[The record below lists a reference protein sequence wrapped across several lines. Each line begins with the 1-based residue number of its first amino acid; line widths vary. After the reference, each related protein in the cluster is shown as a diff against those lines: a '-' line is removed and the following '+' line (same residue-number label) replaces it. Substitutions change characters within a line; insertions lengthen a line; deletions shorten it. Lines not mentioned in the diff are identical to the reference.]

1 MLRKL
6 ILEVNSLRRTGE
18 TTIWGRIYNILNMAV
33 VVLIIIRLITDMNFN
48 MLIVCSFAALLVLGL
63 LDSLDRNAW
72 RENMFRHIFDLVL
85 LILFATLYFG

>member
-1 MLRKL
+1 M
-6 ILEVNSLRRTGE
+6 RRTGE